1 MFELRNVNFAELT
14 EILAK
19 ELEFRIP
26 GVENAHET
34 VSVWINSY
42 LALAAAREKNPELR
56 LPELRYAIASEYE
69 LRCMIITYIK
79 FVQQFLNPEGVVF
92 HEGVT
97 CTYFAEKLRPVL
109 CYGYRGFFEP
119 VVFNRWLLLMNRVA
133 AKLFNRGACN
143 FNEIY
148 GNEEILKIALE
159 VA

>member
-1 MFELRNVNFAELT
+1 MFELRNVNFAEL
-14 EILAK
+14 ASK
-19 ELEFRIP
+19 FASELEFRVP
-26 GVENAHET
+26 GVENANEI
-34 VSVWINSY
+34 VNAWMNSY
-42 LALAAAREKNPELR
+42 LVLASARENNPELR

-69 LRCMIITYIK
+69 LRCMIIAYIK

-109 CYGYRGFFEP
+109 CHGYRGFFEP
-119 VVFNRWLLLMNRVA
+119 VVFNRWLILMSRVET
-133 AKLFNRGACN
+133 KLFNRGACN

-148 GNEEILKIALE
+148 NNGEILNVALE